1 MKGLKG
7 AALVLVV
14 LATAACAAKPMAPVP
29 MVPYGAPAATSPTPW
44 MTAAGCD
51 RDMARRFGK
60 SC

>member
-1 MKGLKG
+1 MKLLQG

-14 LATAACAAKPMAPVP
+14 LATTACASKPMAPVP
-29 MVPYGAPAATSPTPW
+29 MVPYGAPAGAMAEPW

-51 RDMARRFGK
+51 RDLARRFGK